1 VRLASFLTLPLLL
14 QDTGTA
20 ASQPSFVVLTKADLA
35 SFAPEET
42 IRPSAVRAHAS
53 QVKGPESLQCNS
65 ARLTPALMY
74 GKRDGT
80 RARSP
85 IKGLFSISNTEA
97 RSTGNDTD
105 DRDES
110 PASVYSDMDHIP
122 LYPPSS
128 PQTDAGVITSIFQS
142 SVFSTHGR
150 KKPQTCS
157 IAATPNSSPSLVPVS
172 NFASP

>member
-1 VRLASFLTLPLLL
+1 MHLLLASFLTLPLLL
-14 QDTGTA
+14 QDAGTVA
-20 ASQPSFVVLTKADLA
+20 NQPSFVVLTKADLA

-42 IRPSAVRAHAS
+42 IRPSALRAHAS
-53 QVKGPESLQCNS
+53 REKPEPLQCS
-65 ARLTPALMY
+65 LTPALMY

-97 RSTGNDTD
+97 RSAGNDTD
-105 DRDES
+105 DREES
-110 PASVYSDMDHIP
+110 PASVPSEMDYIP
-122 LYPPSS
+122 LYPPST

-142 SVFSTHGR
+142 SVFSAHGR
-150 KKPQTCS
+150 KK